1 MASSQNSSTLP
12 ARLLAA
18 GSSIITSKTALF
30 VLSNVIFI
38 LLAADYRCRFAAT
51 ASEGHAASS
60 GEPDGVLEKQ
70 ARHHQVQVQ
79 VQVEQ
84 CAVQP
89 CVPCSANL
97 DHDEQEGEE
106 DMSTMSANTLPDEEE
121 QLSKLELVRLDE
133 EEDSSI
139 TSVDVD
145 EPTCETAQGQGLD
158 RLDISELNK
167 KFDEFIRSRRIKW
180 VKEEAYLLLY
190 EV

>member
-18 GSSIITSKTALF
+18 GSIFTSKTALF

-51 ASEGHAASS
+51 TSAGNAASS
-60 GEPDGVLEKQ
+60 GEPGGVVLEKQ

-79 VQVEQ
+79 VEP
-84 CAVQP
+84 CAVLSSA
-89 CVPCSANL
+89 PCSESL
-97 DHDEQEGEE
+97 DHDEQGEYK
-106 DMSTMSANTLPDEEE
+106 STMSTSTLPDEE
-121 QLSKLELVRLDE
+121 QLSELELVRLGE
-133 EEDSSI
+133 EEDSSV
-139 TSVDVD
+139 TLEETVDDVE
-145 EPTCETAQGQGLD
+145 EPTCGTAQGLD
-158 RLDISELNK
+158 RLEISELNK

-180 VKEEAYLLLY
+180 VKEEAYLLLC